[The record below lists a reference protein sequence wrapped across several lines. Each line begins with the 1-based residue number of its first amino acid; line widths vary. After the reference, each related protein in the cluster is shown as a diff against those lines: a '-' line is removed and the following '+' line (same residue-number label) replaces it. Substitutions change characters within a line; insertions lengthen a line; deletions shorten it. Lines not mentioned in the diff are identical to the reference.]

1 MGDRSQR
8 TEKPT
13 ARRKREARREG
24 KVARSQELGGWAGLL
39 AGTYALPALLSNG
52 VSHMAGL
59 EGKLAFAM
67 AHPSPAAAVASL
79 EAGLAQLPAM
89 LAPLL
94 GASLAAAV
102 VVNVA
107 QVGPAA
113 SLRRLAPD
121 ISRAS
126 PLAGLKRLFS
136 PTGGWE
142 LAKSVAKLAVVGT
155 MAWRLVEGL
164 AQRFVGAQ
172 LTETATIVSA
182 GGRVL
187 LSFVREVALVGM
199 LLAVGDY
206 LYQRRRVMGGLKM
219 TKQEVKEELRRDMGD
234 PQIKGA
240 LRRQRV
246 RMSKLRMMA
255 EVGRASVVVVNPT
268 HFAVA
273 LRYDRGRDRAPA
285 VVAKGTD
292 ALAHRIRARARDAGV
307 PVVEDPPLARA
318 LHGACE
324 LGDEVPRELY
334 RAVAQLL
341 AFVYGLPPALA
352 GNGVLRKPGAV
363 AA

>member
-1 MGDRSQR
+1 MADRSQR

-39 AGTYALPALLSNG
+39 AGSYALPSLLSNG
-52 VSHMAGL
+52 ASHMAGL
-59 EGKLAFAM
+59 EDRIASAM
-67 AHPSPAAAVASL
+67 AHPSPAAAVGAL

-89 LAPLL
+89 LGPLL

-121 ISRAS
+121 MSRVS
-126 PLAGLKRLFS
+126 PMAGLKRLFS
-136 PTGGWE
+136 PAGGWE
-142 LAKSVAKLAVVGT
+142 LAKSLAKLAVVGA

-164 AQRFVGAQ
+164 TRRFVGAQ
-172 LTETATIVSA
+172 LSTIGAVVSE
-182 GGRVL
+182 GGAVL
-187 LSFVREVALVGM
+187 LSFVREVALLGM

-206 LYQRRRVMGGLKM
+206 MYQRRRVMSSLKM
-219 TKQEVKEELRRDMGD
+219 TKQEVKEELRQDMGD

-240 LRRQRV
+240 IRKQRV
-246 RMSKLRMMA
+246 RMSRLRMMA

-273 LRYDRGRDRAPA
+273 LRYDRGRDRAPI

-292 ALAHRIRARARDAGV
+292 ALAQRIRARARDGGV

-334 RAVAQLL
+334 RAVAQVL
-341 AFVYGLPPALA
+341 AFVYGLPSATAAKAALH
-352 GNGVLRKPGAV
+352 NPGVV